1 MSILYEVL
9 MSWIIVN
16 ELIFLFFFIPKSRMR
31 R

>member
-1 MSILYEVL
+1 MSILYEVV

-16 ELIFLFFFIPKSRMR
+16 ELIFLFFFMPRMR